1 MNIAHTTATVIPIR
15 NTRLTSPLIF
25 LLAAS
30 TGLSVAALYYS
41 QPTLGVLATDL
52 HASNQAVGW
61 IPTLTQF
68 GYALGL
74 LFLAP
79 LGDRFDRRTII
90 VVKSLLLAMALL
102 AIAAAPS
109 LSVLLGASLAVG
121 LLATVAQDIVPAAA
135 TLAPAAHRGR
145 IVGTVMTGLLLGIL
159 LSRVVGGFVAEAL
172 GWRAVFGGAAV
183 VAAFTTAILARG
195 LPSFKPTSTDAYP
208 RCGKRTAPCAS
219 PPWPRAC
226 YRSAFRPSGR
236 PSP

>member
-1 MNIAHTTATVIPIR
+1 MSIAHTTATVIPIR
-15 NTRLTSPLIF
+15 TRLTRPLIF

-41 QPTLGVLATDL
+41 QPTLGILATDL
-52 HASNQAVGW
+52 HASNKAVGW

-90 VVKSLLLAMALL
+90 VVKSLLLAIALL

-109 LSVLLGASLAVG
+109 LGVLLGASLAVG

-135 TLAPAAHRGR
+135 TLAPAEHRGR

-159 LSRVVGGFVAEAL
+159 LSRVVGGIVAEAL
-172 GWRAVFGGAAV
+172 GWRAVFGGAA
-183 VAAFTTAILARG
+183 AIATSATASSSDFTTMIVRRSKRSPSGARN
-195 LPSFKPTSTDAYP
+195 S
-208 RCGKRTAPCAS
+208 
-219 PPWPRAC
+219 
-226 YRSAFRPSGR
+226 RPSA
-236 PSP
+236 